1 MTTLPSGSQSVISP
15 APTPTHEPD
24 QAPLLQLKLLPRHKQ
39 LPSGTETGLA
49 LMITM
54 MMMMMMTMTMMTT
67 TILALHAMQRPLLL
81 PHLVPFHE
89 EETAHPSQPLLL
101 PRMHQLVHVVL
112 MAGAA
117 PF

>member
-1 MTTLPSGSQSVISP
+1 
-15 APTPTHEPD
+15 
-24 QAPLLQLKLLPRHKQ
+24 
-39 LPSGTETGLA
+39 
-49 LMITM
+49 
-54 MMMMMMTMTMMTT
+54 
-67 TILALHAMQRPLLL
+67 MQRPLLL